1 MKISN
6 HFQLKYGLSVS
17 GKLSASID
25 GVSFNTSVTVDYSK
39 KPCQVDLQH
48 LRITKFGKMDVV
60 ITGLGPLNHFTS
72 HIINWVTKKWN
83 KEIAEKVEEE
93 VKDIV
98 QSHINEFN
106 CEKYRP

>member
-1 MKISN
+1 
-6 HFQLKYGLSVS
+6 
-17 GKLSASID
+17 
-25 GVSFNTSVTVDYSK
+25 
-39 KPCQVDLQH
+39 
-48 LRITKFGKMDVV
+48 MDVV